1 MRLPIGVLALEKKTI
16 FLKVFH
22 YLVGGCSLKY
32 FTDDGKDRYRSVE
45 IRRIVVAFVFVY
57 WIDDSVFENGW
68 KGIKFVTN
76 IDERA
81 DVLINETIQVL
92 DYSRRDFIMA
102 CGYSCFQAF
111 YDFVDF
117 LRSLFIESE
126 SLYV

>member
-1 MRLPIGVLALEKKTI
+1 MAA
-16 FLKVFH
+16 
-22 YLVGGCSLKY
+22 LKY

-76 IDERA
+76 INERA
-81 DVLINETIQVL
+81 DVLIYETIQVL
-92 DYSRRDFIMA
+92 DYSRWDFIMA

-117 LRSLFIESE
+117 LRSLFIESK
-126 SLYV
+126 SLYA